1 MNFMRSNGNW
11 EGRMLVQGL
20 MNNSIFH
27 HLTCNIFFFV
37 ITVTCLISLENS
49 LFNYSTILAVK
60 LT

>member
-27 HLTCNIFFFV
+27 HLTCNIYFFRNY
-37 ITVTCLISLENS
+37 CDM
-49 LFNYSTILAVK
+49 FNKFRKFAFQLLDYLSR
-60 LT
+60 